1 MLVRMVKICDEFLV
15 KPLFNVFRFLL
26 DTGNFPRSW
35 KINNIVPLHKMGNK
49 DLINNYR
56 PLLPFLS
63 KIYENFTYNTL
74 YNYWDNDLF

>member
-1 MLVRMVKICDEFLV
+1 
-15 KPLFNVFRFLL
+15 
-26 DTGNFPRSW
+26 
-35 KINNIVPLHKMGNK
+35 MGNK

-74 YNYWDNDLF
+74 YNYWGNDLF